1 MPLKLADEIFAALL
15 LVVGLVVLVMSW
27 NYGLMSEG
35 TPGTGFFPFF
45 AGLVITGGSGA
56 TLARSLR
63 GRAALE
69 GRIGRNEVLINAG
82 LVVAFI
88 VFLFAVPVLG
98 FTPAA
103 LLMTLAVGWISRD
116 QRGLAFAA
124 KLLAT
129 TVLVVAG
136 CHVLF
141 GTVLGAPLPTGFF
154 GF

>member
-1 MPLKLADEIFAALL
+1 MSLKLADEIFAAALL
-15 LVVGLVVLVMSW
+15 LVGLLVLVMSW

-45 AGLVITGGSGA
+45 AGLVITGGSAA
-56 TLARSLR
+56 TLARNLAGR
-63 GRAALE
+63 GALE
-69 GRIGRNEVLINAG
+69 GRIGRSEALINGG
-82 LVVAFI
+82 LVLAFI

-103 LLMTLAVGWISRD
+103 LLLTLAVGWVSKE
-116 QRGLAFAA
+116 QRGRAFAA
-124 KLLAT
+124 KLVAT
-129 TVLVVAG
+129 AVLVVVG

-141 GTVLGAPLPTGFF
+141 GTVLGAPLPTGIF